1 MQPRGSERG
10 RPIPQGLDGFDKAIL
25 RALQVDNLISAD
37 RLGEQVGLSASA
49 AQRRVKR
56 LRADGFIAAD
66 VAVLDPRL
74 VGQAATFIVEVTLE
88 REGSAQFEAFKRRM
102 LAAAEVQ
109 QCYYITGDGD
119 FILIITA
126 ANLEEYEKIIERLFF
141 DDKNLKRFR
150 TSVVLSRVKASLALP
165 I

>member
-1 MQPRGSERG
+1 MMSP
-10 RPIPQGLDGFDKAIL
+10 LDAFDRSIL
-25 RALQVDNLISAD
+25 QALQENNLISAD
-37 RLGEQVGLSASA
+37 RLGERVGLSASA

-56 LRADGFIAAD
+56 LRNDGYIAAD
-66 VAVLDPRL
+66 VSVLDPRAL
-74 VGQAATFIVEVTLE
+74 GQTATFIVEVTLE
-88 REGSAQFEAFKRRM
+88 REGAAQFESFKRRM
-102 LAAAEVQ
+102 LAAVEVQ
-109 QCYYITGDGD
+109 QCYYITGEGD

-150 TSVVLSRVKASLALP
+150 TSVVLSRVKASLSLP